1 MKVKRFTGES
11 TKDVMSKVKQELG
24 SEAIILHTRTIKK
37 PKFFGI
43 IKKEE
48 VEVIAA
54 LDNLDDKKQVKD
66 VADRSNEKLN
76 TEIKKL
82 NDSMKYLIE
91 NIEIKNKDEGQP
103 HIHQQLLMYIDIL
116 KNNGVREEV
125 ALDIIGNIDKQINL
139 NDKDEK
145 TIRDII
151 KYNIKSYLGNPEPI
165 KSTNEQNIVF
175 FMGPTGVGKTTT
187 IAKLASNFK
196 LNQKQDVGLI
206 TADTYRIA
214 AVEQLRIYADILK
227 LPLKVIYEIKGI
239 YESLSNLKDKDIIL
253 IDTAGRSHK
262 NSEQMEELRDLI
274 HTVKNKEVFLVLNIG
289 TDIENI
295 KSTIK
300 QYDFVDDFKLIL
312 TKADES
318 EKLGNILNI
327 KFYTN
332 NELSYITN
340 GQNVPDDIE
349 VLDIEKIS
357 EILIG
362 DNSHEPRSS

>member
-1 MKVKRFTGES
+1 MKVKRFTGDS
-11 TKDVMSKVKQELG
+11 TVDVMNKVKQELG

-37 PKFFGI
+37 PKFFGL

-48 VEVIAA
+48 IEVIAA
-54 LDNLDDKKQVKD
+54 IDNLDKKKEVKD
-66 VADRSNEKLN
+66 ELERSNTKLN
-76 TEIKKL
+76 SEIKRL
-82 NDSMKYLIE
+82 NDSMNYIIE
-91 NIEIKNKDEGQP
+91 NIETKNKNEDTLQIPKE
-103 HIHQQLLMYIDIL
+103 ISMYIDIL

-125 ALDIIGNIDKQINL
+125 AVDIIKNIGKQINL
-139 NDKDEK
+139 EDKDEA
-145 TIRDII
+145 TIREII
-151 KYNIKSYLGNPEPI
+151 KCNIKSYLGNPEAI
-165 KSTNEQNIVF
+165 KLTDEQKIIF

-187 IAKLASNFK
+187 IAKLASHFK
-196 LNQKQDVGLI
+196 LNEKKDAGLI

-239 YESLSNLKDKDIIL
+239 YESLSNLKDKDIIF

-262 NSEQMEELRDLI
+262 NFEQMEELKDLI
-274 HTVKNKEVFLVLNIG
+274 YTVKNKEVFLVLNIG

-300 QYDFVDDFKLIL
+300 QYGFVDNFKLIL

-327 KFYTN
+327 KYYTN
-332 NELSYITN
+332 NEISYITD
-340 GQNVPDDIE
+340 GQNVPDDIN
-349 VLDIEKIS
+349 VLDVEKIS
-357 EILIG
+357 ELLIG
-362 DNSHEPRSS
+362 DNSNESGPS